1 MFSEILVKRL
11 YIPNCKI
18 SLAFFVL
25 YFHLLL
31 IRSFIRIRSFF
42 FVSWSLLKKLEWDKF
57 DVCKMVSGLIK
68 MVWSWGY
75 CVVSF
80 AALRCSPNLSL
91 KARLV
96 CPMYSAGVFGVLL
109 HCTTLYHVN
118 EIFIC
123 TFDRLL
129 DEVSLA
135 SVF

>member
-1 MFSEILVKRL
+1 
-11 YIPNCKI
+11 
-18 SLAFFVL
+18 
-25 YFHLLL
+25 
-31 IRSFIRIRSFF
+31 
-42 FVSWSLLKKLEWDKF
+42 
-57 DVCKMVSGLIK
+57 
-68 MVWSWGY
+68 MVWYWGY

-80 AALRCSPNLSL
+80 AAVRCSPNLSL
-91 KARLV
+91 IARLV

-135 SVF
+135 SVLNVHDDIPSLMKGQVLHLMELHFFMKGVFEVGVVVCFSLALIPQEETKLR